1 MNYKKIIIFDFDG
14 VIHEYKS
21 KWTDAST
28 ISDGPVPGIKELI
41 HELRKTYR
49 VVIVSSRC
57 VNHDGIQAV
66 KAWLCYHEIEVDD
79 ICKEKPPAYLT
90 IDDRCIC
97 FDGNTQDLIER
108 INNFKP
114 WNK

>member
-21 KWTDAST
+21 KWAGHEN
-28 ISDGPVPGIKELI
+28 ILDGPVHGIKELI
-41 HELRKTYR
+41 FELRKTYKI
-49 VVIVSSRC
+49 VVVSSRC
-57 VNHDGIQAV
+57 SCFEGIA
-66 KAWLCYHEIEVDD
+66 AIRHWLNKHEIEVDD
-79 ICKEKPPAYLT
+79 VCKEKPPAYLT

-97 FDGNTQDLIER
+97 FDGNVNGLIDQ